1 MFVHNLCCEKAL
13 CICLLSNRLCWVC
26 FVTRRK
32 HLVRS
37 WWQATF
43 CIRAMY
49 ADLWQPIIQI
59 LALEKSAVLLEM
71 RYGVTLVTEF
81 VPWCRS
87 LCHLTIINLNYHVSY
102 CLRSLNVQ
110 MIYHLTCHLGNLINS
125 FKWAVSFSKLS
136 KVKLLYCI
144 AFVFS
149 YYICYCRNG
158 KWVCV
163 CVWVNQ
169 SISKWK
175 TWIVIRCPLHYCTL
189 P

>member
-13 CICLLSNRLCWVC
+13 CICLLSNRLCWFC

-163 CVWVNQ
+163 CVCVWVNQ
-169 SISKWK
+169 SISK
-175 TWIVIRCPLHYCTL
+175 
-189 P
+189 